1 MQVHQVNSGPQVTST
16 SSTKQDSQGAN
27 AKDAKLKAA
36 CQQFEAVF
44 WNQVLDAMQETVP
57 DDGILGDSFSND
69 IYQSMLNQQYSVIL
83 AGQDSSSNGLSEI
96 MYQQLT
102 AIQMPEARS
111 RCPLNG
117 HRSQRHH
124 RSSRLEVRRSNKC
137 KSKHLP
143 SNIELLTSR
152 N

>member
-1 MQVHQVNSGPQVTST
+1 MQAQQVNSSPQVN

-57 DDGILGDSFSND
+57 EDGVLGDSFSND
-69 IYQSMLNQQYSVIL
+69 VFQSMLNQQYSVIL

-102 AIQMPEARS
+102 GNSDVGGKTFRGRQTDAVEA
-111 RCPLNG
+111 
-117 HRSQRHH
+117 
-124 RSSRLEVRRSNKC
+124 E
-137 KSKHLP
+137 
-143 SNIELLTSR
+143 E
-152 N
+152 